1 MLKSNCCQN
10 PPFMQDS
17 HSKKVFCKTHF
28 TELIEDR
35 VRKTINRYNMLNRED
50 HIGLG
55 YSGGKDS
62 TVLLDILS
70 KLIKRFPHCT
80 MTAITIDEGIKGYR
94 EESLEITQKTAEKF
108 QIPHVIM
115 SFKQVYGA
123 TLDQIIEKSNLMNH
137 TMSACALCGIL
148 RRRALNYAARQ
159 VNATKI
165 ATAHNL
171 DDEAQSILMNL
182 VRGDFSKFIRF
193 TRAPVQ
199 KFDSLIPRIRPFV
212 LITEPEIVQY
222 AYAKELEYHS
232 YPCPYASSAMRNDIR
247 TFLSEME
254 KKRPSTLQNVVNLH
268 DSLTQHIPKEK
279 NLDPPFLC
287 QKCGEVST
295 HEVCPVCLLLD
306 SLGFENPLE
315 K

>member
-1 MLKSNCCQN
+1 MLQSNCCQN
-10 PPFMQDS
+10 PPFMRDFQ
-17 HSKKVFCKTHF
+17 SKKVYCKTHF
-28 TELIEDR
+28 TGLIEDR
-35 VRKTINRYNMLNRED
+35 VQKTINRYNLLKRED

-62 TVLLDILS
+62 TVLLDVLS
-70 KLIKRFPHCT
+70 KLIERFPQCT
-80 MTAITIDEGIKGYR
+80 LTAITIDEGIKGYR
-94 EESLEITQKTAEKF
+94 DDCLEITQKITQKY
-108 QIPHVIM
+108 QIPHVIL
-115 SFKQVYGA
+115 SFKHIYGA
-123 TLDQIIEKSNLMNH
+123 TLDQIIEKSLTMKH
-137 TMSACALCGIL
+137 AMSACAICGIL

-182 VRGDFSKFIRF
+182 VRGDFSKFIRL

-199 KFDSLIPRIRPFV
+199 KFGSLLPRIRPFV
-212 LITEPEIVQY
+212 RVTEPEIVQY

-232 YPCPYASSAMRNDIR
+232 FPCPYASSAMRNDIR
-247 TFLSEME
+247 TFFSEME

-268 DSLTQHIPKEK
+268 DSLTQHVPKVT

-306 SLGFENPLE
+306 NLGFENPLE